1 MAKIE
6 AAMRSVEP
14 AMRERILVAD
24 DDKAFR
30 IATQTLL
37 SDEGYQAT
45 LASNGEDALTR
56 LQGQEYDLL
65 LSDLVM
71 GKMSGIA
78 LLQQVRTTWPD
89 LPVIMV
95 TGFGSIQTA
104 VEAMRLGA
112 VDYLTKPS
120 NNEELLIKI
129 RRALDERLKDRELKL
144 LREEL
149 HSTYSFGNMISRS
162 DKMKEVIR
170 QIQRVVDT
178 DVTILIQGES
188 GTGKELVA
196 RALHFNSKRRAHPF
210 MVVNC
215 SAIPE
220 NLLES
225 ELFGY
230 ERGAFTGA
238 MKQRSGKFEDAHG
251 GTLFLDEIGD
261 IPSSVQTKLLRVL
274 QEKTFERVGGNSP
287 LTVDARVVAATN
299 RSLESMVQQGAFRED
314 LFYRLNVF
322 PIKLPP
328 LRERLEDI
336 PLLAEH
342 FLHRHS
348 DLAGSRVKYIAHN
361 VINDMMN
368 APWRGNIRELE
379 NLLKR
384 AIIKAS
390 GDTVTSIE
398 LPLSGPPATPHVV
411 DPAPQVNFSSP
422 FKEYLDTIVR
432 DAEEKYIL
440 RMLRLYKG
448 NINQIAKKMGVDRKT
463 VYRKMAD
470 YHMQPTN
477 YRG

>member
-1 MAKIE
+1 MSKD
-6 AAMRSVEP
+6 SVTSP
-14 AMRERILVAD
+14 FRERILVTD

-30 IATQTLL
+30 IATLTLL
-37 SDEGYQAT
+37 EDESYKVT
-45 LASNGEDALTR
+45 LATNGEEALAK
-56 LQGQEYDLL
+56 LQTEEFDLL

-71 GKMSGIA
+71 DKMGGIA
-78 LLQQVRTTWPD
+78 LLRLVKNSWPE

-129 RRALDERLKDRELKL
+129 RRALDVRSKDRELKL

-149 HSTYSFGNMISRS
+149 LGAYSFGNMISRS
-162 DKMKEVIR
+162 DKMKDVIG
-170 QIQRVVDT
+170 QIQRVADM
-178 DVTILIQGES
+178 DVTVLVQGES

-196 RALHFNSKRRAHPF
+196 RALHFNSKRRPNPF
-210 MVVNC
+210 VVVNC

-230 ERGAFTGA
+230 EKGAFTGA
-238 MKQRSGKFEDAHG
+238 TKQRSGRFEDAHT

-261 IPSSVQTKLLRVL
+261 MPSSLQTKLLRVL
-274 QEKTFERVGGNSP
+274 QEKAFERVGGNIS
-287 LTVDARVVAATN
+287 LSVDTRIVAATN
-299 RSLESMVQQGAFRED
+299 RNLEGMVQEGSFRED

-342 FLHRHS
+342 FLHRHA
-348 DLAGSRVKYIAHN
+348 DLGGRRVKQIAHT

-368 APWRGNIRELE
+368 YSWRGNIRELE

-384 AIIKAS
+384 ALIKAT
-390 GDTVTSIE
+390 GDTITHIE
-398 LPLSGPPATPHVV
+398 LV
-411 DPAPQVNFSSP
+411 QNFSPSVQPTEDAAPPVDLDTP
-422 FKEYLDTIVR
+422 FKEYLDAIIA
-432 DAEEKYIL
+432 DAERKFL
-440 RMLRLYKG
+440 VRMLRLHKG
-448 NINQIAKKMGVDRKT
+448 NINRIAKLMDVDRKT
-463 VYRKMAD
+463 VYRKMSD
-470 YHMQPTN
+470 HSIDPSS
-477 YRG
+477 YRA